1 MLLHLNI
8 STLGQAYQTPS
19 LSTNAFLRIQH
30 QPADSDF
37 ALFKDEPSVCSLGCF
52 SSTITQ
58 PLHHAV
64 FLSVSVSATAAPEV
78 AVAAVAKHVSSL
90 FYFFLCKEQ
99 RVVGVRHQ
107 PLTLCHLI
115 QTH

>member
-1 MLLHLNI
+1 MFSRMFFIYNN
-8 STLGQAYQTPS
+8 S
-19 LSTNAFLRIQH
+19 AFAPCR
-30 QPADSDF
+30 
-37 ALFKDEPSVCSLGCF
+37 
-52 SSTITQ
+52 
-58 PLHHAV
+58 
-64 FLSVSVSATAAPEV
+64 FLSVSISATAVPEV
-78 AVAAVAKHVSSL
+78 AVAAVAKHVSGL